1 VLKIQKLYD
10 YVDNIKTRKE
20 VDMYSIANI
29 TLIINPYSTDFP
41 KSFLFE
47 KTVKQNKLIAFV
59 ANTVEF
65 YARSFLQFL
74 GYIQTFLYFKF
85 LYRKKYQVKKQDLI
99 LDVFVSVNKT
109 IQEGEFNENY
119 FLPLYDVLRQKSI
132 NSIFI
137 PRLYNLSTNPFKLH
151 NQLFKFFKIIN
162 KDESHFLFEFE
173 LLSVKDFLHL
183 LWLTICYPFKTLRLI
198 VKEQQQQDVVFNAH
212 LLKDISRQSI
222 SSFTRYILGKKIAKI
237 SNISK
242 VYSWCEFQVLER
254 TFNYAIRKNSDIKI
268 FGCQF
273 LINYPVYFN
282 SHVQDIDE
290 INGYAPHKILVNGS
304 YYLIKR
310 ERVDYRLGVSLRY
323 QKVFERPRKG
333 TKTNVLLMGSYLVD
347 ETKSMLQIV
356 GGLDKVQFKGHPEIN
371 INAFQDV
378 MSENIEVTNR
388 NIYELFPDTAVII
401 GSATGSLAEAVACGV
416 SVVVVAQKNELI
428 TNPLTDIGK
437 GKIWDIVFNEIELEQ
452 KMKQLLHFRSSNM
465 SEIDSI
471 ADWYK
476 DNLFVVPCEENIIR
490 AFDLDKY

>member
-1 VLKIQKLYD
+1 MKGPIY
-10 YVDNIKTRKE
+10 
-20 VDMYSIANI
+20 
-29 TLIINPYSTDFP
+29 
-41 KSFLFE
+41 
-47 KTVKQNKLIAFV
+47 
-59 ANTVEF
+59 
-65 YARSFLQFL
+65 
-74 GYIQTFLYFKF
+74 G
-85 LYRKKYQVKKQDLI
+85 
-99 LDVFVSVNKT
+99 
-109 IQEGEFNENY
+109 
-119 FLPLYDVLRQKSI
+119 
-132 NSIFI
+132 
-137 PRLYNLSTNPFKLH
+137 
-151 NQLFKFFKIIN
+151 KFFFGGKP
-162 KDESHFLFEFE
+162 
-173 LLSVKDFLHL
+173 FLHL